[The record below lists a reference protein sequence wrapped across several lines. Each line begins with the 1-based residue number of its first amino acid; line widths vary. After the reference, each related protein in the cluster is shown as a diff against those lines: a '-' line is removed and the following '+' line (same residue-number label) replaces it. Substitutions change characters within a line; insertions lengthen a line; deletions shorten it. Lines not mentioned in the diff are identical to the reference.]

1 MELCT
6 VSVQVQEFSLQSAV
20 RLQEVLHFFASLY
33 PSPRAVN
40 ELLEEF
46 GLKQKKKSNFSSLSG
61 GQKRR
66 LALAI
71 ALIGNP
77 SLVVL
82 DEPAAGLDLQGQ
94 AFLKKQINMLRE
106 QEVTV
111 LLSTHNVDDA
121 TRLAD
126 QVIMMAQGHV
136 VAQGSVAD
144 LVREHCLAWCL
155 EVKGDL
161 PSEAKRSPSI
171 KVVENANLSNH
182 RTIYTQSQ
190 QHFESLF
197 PDVEVIQSREA
208 TLQDV
213 YFLLTDNRLI

>member
-1 MELCT
+1 M
-6 VSVQVQEFSLQSAV
+6 
-20 RLQEVLHFFASLY
+20 
-33 PSPRAVN
+33 N

-144 LVREHCLAWCL
+144 QGEQNILEDRNKECLGRGTFGNDHLYSQYRRSTLRPFYANRPIFIGYLAMVSGARLGPCCAAYNYDRCSL
-155 EVKGDL
+155 
-161 PSEAKRSPSI
+161 KRFIFYRSC
-171 KVVENANLSNH
+171 SNSAE
-182 RTIYTQSQ
+182 T
-190 QHFESLF
+190 
-197 PDVEVIQSREA
+197 
-208 TLQDV
+208 
-213 YFLLTDNRLI
+213 